1 MTIKLALLKSGEEV
15 ISDIGEMVTD
25 KKTVVGYYFTNP
37 CRAIL
42 TTTEDEDEDEDDD
55 ENEGEETP
63 PVSFK
68 LLPWLPLAN
77 EDTIPVV
84 ADWVISIVE
93 PQPKLKEL
101 YTKACENYEKRKLK
115 SSSPSDT
122 GNDSDTSGGSPE

>member
-15 ISDIGEMVTD
+15 ISDMDEMITD
-25 KKTVVGYYFTNP
+25 KQAVVGYYFTNP

-42 TTTEDEDEDEDDD
+42 TTPEIDVDEDQQPDKK
-55 ENEGEETP
+55 
-63 PVSFK
+63 PVSIK
-68 LLPWLPLAN
+68 LIPWLPLAD
-77 EDTIPVV
+77 EEKIPVV

-101 YTKACENYEKRKLK
+101 YTKASEDYEKRKSQSTSL
-115 SSSPSDT
+115 SDT

>member
-42 TTTEDEDEDEDDD
+42 TTSEDEDEADD
-55 ENEGEETP
+55 EIEEVETP
-63 PVSFK
+63 PVSIK

-101 YTKACENYEKRKLK
+101 YTKASEDYEKRKSQSTSL
-115 SSSPSDT
+115 SDT

>member
-15 ISDIGEMVTD
+15 ISDIDEMVTD
-25 KKTVVGYYFTNP
+25 KQAVVGYYFTNP

-42 TTTEDEDEDEDDD
+42 TTPEIDVDD
-55 ENEGEETP
+55 EQALDKK
-63 PVSFK
+63 PVSIK
-68 LLPWLPLAN
+68 LLPWFPLAN
-77 EDTIPVV
+77 EEKIPVV

-101 YTKACENYEKRKLK
+101 YTKACENYEKRKSESTSL
-115 SSSPSDT
+115 SDK

>member
-42 TTTEDEDEDEDDD
+42 TTSEDEDEGDD
-55 ENEGEETP
+55 EIEGAETP
-63 PVSFK
+63 PVSIK

-77 EDTIPVV
+77 EDRIPVV

-93 PQPKLKEL
+93 PQPKLKDL
-101 YTKACENYEKRKLK
+101 YTKACENYEKRKSQ

-122 GNDSDTSGGSPE
+122 RNDSDTSGGSPE

>member
-15 ISDIGEMVTD
+15 ISEITEMITEKQV
-25 KKTVVGYYFTNP
+25 VVGYQFENP

-42 TTTEDEDEDEDDD
+42 TTPEIEVDEEQALAKK
-55 ENEGEETP
+55 
-63 PVSFK
+63 PVSIK
-68 LLPWLPLAN
+68 LLPWLPLAD
-77 EDTIPVV
+77 EEKIPVV

-101 YTKACENYEKRKLK
+101 YTKACQNYEKRKSQ

>member
-42 TTTEDEDEDEDDD
+42 TTSEDEDEDDD
-55 ENEGEETP
+55 EIEEVETP
-63 PVSFK
+63 PVSIK

-101 YTKACENYEKRKLK
+101 YNKACENYEKRKSQSASL
-115 SSSPSDT
+115 SDT

>member
-1 MTIKLALLKSGEEV
+1 MKSGEEV
-15 ISDIGEMVTD
+15 ISDIDEMVTD
-25 KKTVVGYYFTNP
+25 KQTVVGYYFTNP

-42 TTTEDEDEDEDDD
+42 TTSEDEDEADD
-55 ENEGEETP
+55 EIEEVETP
-63 PVSFK
+63 PVSIK

-77 EDTIPVV
+77 EERIPVV

-101 YTKACENYEKRKLK
+101 YTKACENYEKRKSQSTSL
-115 SSSPSDT
+115 SDT

>member
-25 KKTVVGYYFTNP
+25 KQAVVGYFFTNP
-37 CRAIL
+37 YRAIL
-42 TTTEDEDEDEDDD
+42 TTSDDEEDEEDY
-55 ENEGEETP
+55 NEVETP
-63 PVSFK
+63 PVSIK

-77 EDTIPVV
+77 EDRIPVV

-101 YTKACENYEKRKLK
+101 YTKACENYEKRKSQ

>member
-15 ISDIGEMVTD
+15 ISDMDEMITD
-25 KKTVVGYYFTNP
+25 KQAVVGYYFTNP

-42 TTTEDEDEDEDDD
+42 TTSDDEDDEED
-55 ENEGEETP
+55 YNEIETP
-63 PVSFK
+63 PVSIK

-77 EDTIPVV
+77 EDRIPVG

-101 YTKACENYEKRKLK
+101 YTKACENYEKRKSQ

-122 GNDSDTSGGSPE
+122 GNDSDTSGGSSE

>member
-42 TTTEDEDEDEDDD
+42 TTSEDEDDD
-55 ENEGEETP
+55 EEDYNEVETP
-63 PVSFK
+63 PVSIK

-77 EDTIPVV
+77 EDRIPVV

-101 YTKACENYEKRKLK
+101 YTKACENYEKRKSQ
-115 SSSPSDT
+115 SSSPRDT

>member
-1 MTIKLALLKSGEEV
+1 M
-15 ISDIGEMVTD
+15 MTD

-42 TTTEDEDEDEDDD
+42 TTPEIEVDESEKQ
-55 ENEGEETP
+55 
-63 PVSFK
+63 PVSIK
-68 LLPWLPLAN
+68 LIPWFPLAK
-77 EDTIPVV
+77 EDKIPVV

-101 YTKACENYEKRKLK
+101 YTKASEDYEKRKSQSTSL
-115 SSSPSDT
+115 SDT

>member
-42 TTTEDEDEDEDDD
+42 TTTEDEDEDDD
-55 ENEGEETP
+55 EETP
-63 PVSFK
+63 PVSIK

-101 YTKACENYEKRKLK
+101 YTKACEDYEKRKCQSTSL
-115 SSSPSDT
+115 SDT

>member
-15 ISDIGEMVTD
+15 ISDMDEMITD
-25 KKTVVGYYFTNP
+25 KQAVVGYYFTNP

-42 TTTEDEDEDEDDD
+42 TTPEIEVDESEKQ
-55 ENEGEETP
+55 
-63 PVSFK
+63 PVSIK
-68 LLPWLPLAN
+68 LIPWLPLVN
-77 EDTIPVV
+77 EEKIPVV

-101 YTKACENYEKRKLK
+101 YTKACENYEKRKSQSISL
-115 SSSPSDT
+115 SDT

>member
-15 ISDIGEMVTD
+15 ISDIDEMMTD
-25 KKTVVGYYFTNP
+25 KKAVVGYYFTNP

-42 TTTEDEDEDEDDD
+42 TTPEIDVDEDQQPDKK
-55 ENEGEETP
+55 
-63 PVSFK
+63 PVSIK

-77 EDTIPVV
+77 EEKIPVV

-93 PQPKLKEL
+93 PQPKLKDL
-101 YTKACENYEKRKLK
+101 YTKACENYEKRKSQ
-115 SSSPSDT
+115 SSSPSDK

>member
-25 KKTVVGYYFTNP
+25 KQAVVGYFFTNP
-37 CRAIL
+37 YRAIL
-42 TTTEDEDEDEDDD
+42 TTSDDEEDEEDY
-55 ENEGEETP
+55 NEVETP
-63 PVSFK
+63 PVSIK

-77 EDTIPVV
+77 EDRIPVV

-101 YTKACENYEKRKLK
+101 YTKASEDYEKRKSQSTSL
-115 SSSPSDT
+115 SDT